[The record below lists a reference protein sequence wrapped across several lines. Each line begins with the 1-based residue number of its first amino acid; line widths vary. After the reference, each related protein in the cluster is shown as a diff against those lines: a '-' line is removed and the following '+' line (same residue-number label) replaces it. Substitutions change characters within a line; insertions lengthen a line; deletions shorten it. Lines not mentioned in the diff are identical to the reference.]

1 MSELLGSRSEY
12 RRLWASVV
20 LQALDDIWS
29 RPMASLDYHEAVDF
43 FIGSGAWAESRTTIG
58 DFLELHRDDLTMLGK
73 RCIDARHTRESLLPE
88 KRRRSPSELSKVLL
102 NLSERVACPRGAK
115 TPRLSQVTAMIAR
128 QSYGITSIEPRME
141 HPKLPAVL

>member
-1 MSELLGSRSEY
+1 MSEFLGSRPEY

-20 LQALDDIWS
+20 LQALDDVWS
-29 RPMASLDYHEAVDF
+29 RPMATLDYREAVDF
-43 FIGSGAWAESRTTIG
+43 FTGSGAWAESRMAIG

-102 NLSERVACPRGAK
+102 DRSGLGW
-115 TPRLSQVTAMIAR
+115 
-128 QSYGITSIEPRME
+128 
-141 HPKLPAVL
+141 HPAAS